1 MLYET
6 FEVIVI
12 LCCISIYA
20 IVIGLYCFFQSR
32 QERVYEMVDQL

>member
-12 LCCISIYA
+12 LCSISIYA
-20 IVIGLYCFFQSR
+20 IVIGLYCFFKSR